1 MTFRTLLLAVALF
14 VAAVSA
20 AHICKE
26 KDCSDVVGEAL
37 VKDNLGK
44 SHHFHQK
51 HHDDWK
57 EEARLRRIEILRREK
72 NAL

>member
-1 MTFRTLLLAVALF
+1 MSVRAVLLLVALF
-14 VAAVSA
+14 VAAASA
-20 AHICKE
+20 AHVCKN
-26 KDCSDVVGEAL
+26 KDCSDVVGEHL

-44 SHHFHQK
+44 SHHFHQR

-72 NAL
+72 NAM

>member
-1 MTFRTLLLAVALF
+1 MALRAVLMLVALF

-20 AHICKE
+20 AHVCKN
-26 KDCSDVVGEAL
+26 KDCSDVVGEHL

-44 SHHFHQK
+44 SHHFHQR

-72 NAL
+72 NAM